1 MNDDICK
8 LHLKTLTV
16 PQISCKHSLLHQ
28 PCMIQI
34 VIIRCSSRFKLS
46 LQRLST
52 LIIYHFLNHTYDL
65 AANAPNIKFILPQQK
80 PPLLNKK
87 WSSKFEILTTNK
99 LQLWSKKGMI
109 EKNRPTFK
117 RCGGEIQL
125 KSQSGMW
132 RSVFLSK
139 SLLWLLVL
147 VQSLN
152 EQADAARQHLHIEN
166 KNCTCNRLH
175 SS

>member
-8 LHLKTLTV
+8 LHLKTLSAPNQLQT
-16 PQISCKHSLLHQ
+16 
-28 PCMIQI
+28 
-34 VIIRCSSRFKLS
+34 LS
-46 LQRLST
+46 LTSAMHDSDCYYSLFFSLQTEFTKAFNFNNISFFKSHIRSCCKCT
-52 LIIYHFLNHTYDL
+52 KHQIYS
-65 AANAPNIKFILPQQK
+65 PQQK